1 MRLGRKRKQS
11 FGDPVDGILLLDKP
25 AGITSNEALQR
36 ARKLLGARKA
46 GHTGSLDPIATGLL
60 PLCFGSSTRW
70 SGYFLGSDKS
80 YKATVRLGE
89 TTETGDSEGAVTTRL
104 PVNVSESH
112 VRSILQEFVGTR
124 LQIPPMYSAIKVDG
138 QPLYKLAR
146 QGKEIAREPREV
158 TVHNLDF
165 QSYDGR
171 DIELTLRCSSG
182 FYVRTLATEIGEKLE
197 TGGHV
202 IALRRLGVAGLVVDQ
217 ALTLDDLAKLPGSVE
232 RRACLGSVGEA
243 LDHLPAVELSV
254 DAAFY
259 LCRGQSV
266 RASNLPGEGSVR
278 LYSSATG
285 FLGVGVVG
293 PQGTVAPER
302 LVSTGTQTG

>member
-1 MRLGRKRKQS
+1 MGRKRKQS

-89 TTETGDSEGAVTTRL
+89 TTETGDSEGAVTTRR

-217 ALTLDDLAKLPGSVE
+217 ALTLDDLAQLPGSVE
-232 RRACLGSVGEA
+232 RRVCLGSVGEA

>member
-1 MRLGRKRKQS
+1 MGRKRKQS

-89 TTETGDSEGAVTTRL
+89 TTETGDSEGAVTTRR

-217 ALTLDDLAKLPGSVE
+217 ALTLDDLAQLPGSVE

-302 LVSTGTQTG
+302 LVSSGTQTG

>member
-89 TTETGDSEGAVTTRL
+89 TTETGDSEGAVTTRR

-217 ALTLDDLAKLPGSVE
+217 ALTLDDLAKMPGSVE
-232 RRACLGSVGEA
+232 RRACMGSVGEA

-285 FLGVGVVG
+285 FLGVGIVG

>member
-1 MRLGRKRKQS
+1 LRLGRKRKQS

-89 TTETGDSEGAVTTRL
+89 TTETGDSEGAVTTRR

-217 ALTLDDLAKLPGSVE
+217 ALTLDDLAQLPGSVE

>member
-1 MRLGRKRKQS
+1 MRLGRKRKKS

-89 TTETGDSEGAVTTRL
+89 TTETGDSEGAVTTRR

-182 FYVRTLATEIGEKLE
+182 FYVRTLATEIGERLE

-202 IALRRLGVAGLVVDQ
+202 IGLRRLGVAGLAVDQ
-217 ALTLDDLAKLPGSVE
+217 ALTLDDLAQLPGSVE

>member
-89 TTETGDSEGAVTTRL
+89 TTETGDSEGAVTARR

-217 ALTLDDLAKLPGSVE
+217 ALTLDDLAQLPGSVE

>member
-70 SGYFLGSDKS
+70 SGYFLGSDKF

-89 TTETGDSEGAVTTRL
+89 TTETGDSEGAVTTRR
-104 PVNVSESH
+104 PVNVSELH

-217 ALTLDDLAKLPGSVE
+217 ALTLDDLAQLPGSVE

>member
-1 MRLGRKRKQS
+1 MRLGRKRKKS

-217 ALTLDDLAKLPGSVE
+217 ALTLDDLAQLPGSVE

-302 LVSTGTQTG
+302 LVSSGTQTG

>member
-1 MRLGRKRKQS
+1 MRLGRKRKKS

-89 TTETGDSEGAVTTRL
+89 TTETGDSEGAVTTRR

-112 VRSILQEFVGTR
+112 VRRILQEFVGTR

-217 ALTLDDLAKLPGSVE
+217 ALTLDDLAQLPGSVE

>member
-1 MRLGRKRKQS
+1 M
-11 FGDPVDGILLLDKP
+11 LLDKP

-217 ALTLDDLAKLPGSVE
+217 ALTLDDLAQLPGSVE

>member
-1 MRLGRKRKQS
+1 MRLGRKRKKS

-89 TTETGDSEGAVTTRL
+89 TTETGDSEGAVTTRR

-217 ALTLDDLAKLPGSVE
+217 ALTLDDLAQLPGSVE

-302 LVSTGTQTG
+302 LVPTGTQTG

>member
-217 ALTLDDLAKLPGSVE
+217 ALTLDDLAQLPGSVE

>member
-1 MRLGRKRKQS
+1 LGRKRKQS

-89 TTETGDSEGAVTTRL
+89 TTETGDSEGAVTTRR

-217 ALTLDDLAKLPGSVE
+217 ALTLDDLAQLPGSVE

>member
-165 QSYDGR
+165 RSYDGR

-182 FYVRTLATEIGEKLE
+182 FYVRTLATEIGGKLE

-217 ALTLDDLAKLPGSVE
+217 ALTLDDLAQLPGSVE

>member
-1 MRLGRKRKQS
+1 LRLGRKRKQS

-89 TTETGDSEGAVTTRL
+89 TTETGDSEGAVTTRR

-217 ALTLDDLAKLPGSVE
+217 ALTLDDLAQLPGSVE

-302 LVSTGTQTG
+302 LVPTGTQTG

>member
-1 MRLGRKRKQS
+1 MGRKRKKS

-217 ALTLDDLAKLPGSVE
+217 ALTLDDLAQLPGSVE

-302 LVSTGTQTG
+302 LVSSGTQTG

>member
-89 TTETGDSEGAVTTRL
+89 ATETGDSEGAVTTRR

-217 ALTLDDLAKLPGSVE
+217 ALTLDDLAQLPGSVE

>member
-89 TTETGDSEGAVTTRL
+89 TTETGDSEGAVTTRR

-217 ALTLDDLAKLPGSVE
+217 ALTLDDLAQLPGSVE

-302 LVSTGTQTG
+302 LVPTGTQTG

>member
-89 TTETGDSEGAVTTRL
+89 TTETGDSEGAVTTRR

-112 VRSILQEFVGTR
+112 VCSILQEFVGTR
-124 LQIPPMYSAIKVDG
+124 LQIPPMYSAVKVDG

-182 FYVRTLATEIGEKLE
+182 FYVRTLATEIGERLE

-202 IALRRLGVAGLVVDQ
+202 IGLRRLGVAGLVVDQ
-217 ALTLDDLAKLPGSVE
+217 ALTLDDLAQLPGSVE

-302 LVSTGTQTG
+302 LVSTGTETG

>member
-1 MRLGRKRKQS
+1 MRLGRKRKKS

-89 TTETGDSEGAVTTRL
+89 TTETGDSEGAVTTRR

-217 ALTLDDLAKLPGSVE
+217 ALTLDNLAQLPGSVE

-302 LVSTGTQTG
+302 LVPTGTQTG

>member
-89 TTETGDSEGAVTTRL
+89 TTETGDSEGAVTTRR

-217 ALTLDDLAKLPGSVE
+217 ALTLDDLAQLPGSAE

-302 LVSTGTQTG
+302 LVSTGIQTG